1 MVVDEAAGCHT
12 LKGYNK
18 ESQCSSPCCD
28 QQRCQYTRQP
38 PAPESAPH
46 DNTINIRSSSP
57 NDFTTNALVYT
68 RSTNAIV
75 ASAKVTANTVMKL
88 IWTEV
93 VWWKS
98 GVTPAGAGM
107 TPTSVVDAIVVEVG
121 GFSER
126 GSERVHLS

>member
-1 MVVDEAAGCHT
+1 
-12 LKGYNK
+12 
-18 ESQCSSPCCD
+18 
-28 QQRCQYTRQP
+28 
-38 PAPESAPH
+38 
-46 DNTINIRSSSP
+46 
-57 NDFTTNALVYT
+57 
-68 RSTNAIV
+68 
-75 ASAKVTANTVMKL
+75 
-88 IWTEV
+88 V